1 MKNKQ
6 KVNKIVDLIGFFSL
20 NLQRKIQN
28 IKVIKKM
35 KTDVRSL
42 IVGTYLLSLVCSCA
56 TEGTL
61 DNGKP
66 LSLKEDSKNMVEMA
80 QLFTPLSMV
89 ALDEKQSDKLK
100 WISKIDYVNGRYYVL
115 GGLERGKL
123 ITFDSKGKFLMDI
136 GDIGHASG
144 EYVQASDFA
153 IDKANNRIAILEA
166 PNKVLLYDMNGKFLF
181 EKYFQKTSFWNIAWN
196 NNEYILSTNNFS
208 IQEKDKLLYVYDEN
222 FNLKNSY
229 VDNLP
234 YAIGMSNV
242 LATPL
247 QVDGNDVHY
256 IDPVTKGI
264 YTYKSKVVDAQRT
277 YKWLL
282 PNPMPDKDYVHYK
295 TFAENQYRYDFIL
308 DAVVDENRI
317 LTSYKRGD
325 YMYVNLMTR
334 SGMSKTFGHIDVSL
348 PKLIKGS
355 GRYVFLAIRGR
366 EYLKDKAYFTKYKK
380 GINDNDGYLI
390 FKCKLK

>member
-1 MKNKQ
+1 
-6 KVNKIVDLIGFFSL
+6 
-20 NLQRKIQN
+20 
-28 IKVIKKM
+28 M

-56 TEGTL
+56 SEGTL

-66 LSLKEDSKNMVEMA
+66 LSLMEDSKNMVEMA

-181 EKYFQKTSFWNIAWN
+181 EKYFKKISFWNIAWN

-234 YAIGMSNV
+234 YTIGMSNV

-247 QVDGNDVHY
+247 QVDGNDVNY

-264 YTYKSKVVDAQRT
+264 YTYKSKVA
-277 YKWLL
+277 
-282 PNPMPDKDYVHYK
+282 
-295 TFAENQYRYDFIL
+295 
-308 DAVVDENRI
+308 
-317 LTSYKRGD
+317 
-325 YMYVNLMTR
+325 
-334 SGMSKTFGHIDVSL
+334 DV
-348 PKLIKGS
+348 
-355 GRYVFLAIRGR
+355 
-366 EYLKDKAYFTKYKK
+366 
-380 GINDNDGYLI
+380 
-390 FKCKLK
+390 